1 MSDQQHHEQPLNPDD
16 AAVLDNFAYVP
27 DRDQAL
33 DHDHCFLCGS
43 KLTEENRTD
52 EHVFPRWVQ
61 REFDLYDLRMGLPN
75 DTEIRYR
82 QLTIPCCQDCNGR
95 WLSQLEDEVSSA
107 FRAGPDAFEAL
118 GPVTLGLW
126 LSKIYYGLLFKDISL
141 ALDRSDPS
149 SGPLLEPQW
158 LTTYFELHQVLQ
170 VIRGALE
177 LTEDQVPASVF
188 VFRTLDSEI
197 TANRFDFRDTTAFPF
212 IALRLGPVGL
222 VGCLLDWG
230 SVAGALDIKDVA
242 EAQSIELHPT
252 QFLQVAALLAHWRIR
267 FNRVPKYMIG
277 GGSGDGPDQLITM
290 PIGGLSGL
298 PVFDEF
304 EPDLYANLLAA
315 FTGFPLDRVRNAAK
329 KTLWNTLKKP
339 DGSLAGVPNIE
350 EYRFEPP
357 DEL

>member
-1 MSDQQHHEQPLNPDD
+1 MTDKRHEQPLNPDD
-16 AAVLDNFAYVP
+16 AAVLDNFSYVP

-33 DHDHCFLCGS
+33 DHNRCFLCGTELS
-43 KLTEENRTD
+43 EENRTD

-75 DTEIRYR
+75 DSEIKYR
-82 QLTIPCCQDCNGR
+82 QLTIPCCGQCNGR
-95 WLSQLEDEVSSA
+95 WLSQLEDEVATA
-107 FRAGPDAFEAL
+107 FREGPDAFEAL

-141 ALDRSDPS
+141 ALDRSDPT

-158 LTTYFELHQVLQ
+158 LKAYFELHQVLQ
-170 VIRGALE
+170 VIRGALV
-177 LTEDQVPASVF
+177 LTPEQVPASIF

-197 TANRFDFRDTTAFPF
+197 TTNRFDFRDTTAVPF
-212 IALRLGPVGL
+212 IAMRLGPVAL

-230 SVAGALDIKDVA
+230 SVEGALKIPDVA
-242 EAQSIELHPT
+242 EAQSFQLHPT
-252 QFLQVAALLAHWRIR
+252 QFLQIAALLAHWRIR
-267 FNRVPKYMIG
+267 FNRIPKYVIG
-277 GGSGDGPDQLITM
+277 AGVSQGADQLMTM

-315 FTGFPLDRVRNAAK
+315 FTRLPLDRVYDRDK
-329 KTLWNTLKKP
+329 RTFWNPLKNP
-339 DGSLAGVPNIE
+339 DGSLASVPSIE

-357 DEL
+357 SEL

>member
-1 MSDQQHHEQPLNPDD
+1 MSDEGHQWPLNPDD
-16 AAVLDNFAYVP
+16 AAVLDDFAYVP

-33 DHDHCFLCGS
+33 DHDRCFLCGT
-43 KLTEENRTD
+43 KLDEENRTD
-52 EHVFPRWVQ
+52 EHVFPRWLQ

-82 QLTIPCCQDCNGR
+82 QLTIPSCQACNGR
-95 WLSQLEDEVSSA
+95 WLAQLEDKVSNA
-107 FRAGPDAFEAL
+107 FREGPEAFEAL

-126 LSKIYYGLLFKDISL
+126 LSKIFYGLLFKDISL
-141 ALDRSDPS
+141 ALDRSDPN

-158 LTTYFELHQVLQ
+158 LKTYFELHQVLQ

-177 LTEDQVPASVF
+177 LTPGQVPASVF

-197 TANRFDFRDTTAFPF
+197 TKNRFDFRDTTAVPF
-212 IALRLGPVGL
+212 IALRLGPVAV

-230 SVAGALDIKDVA
+230 SVEGALRIDDIA
-242 EAQSIELHPT
+242 EAQSFELHPT
-252 QFLQVAALLAHWRIR
+252 QFLMIAALLAHWRIR

-277 GGSGDGPDQLITM
+277 SGPGSGPDQLITM

-304 EPDLYANLLAA
+304 EPELYANLLAA
-315 FTGFPLDRVRNAAK
+315 FTGFPVDRVRNREAR
-329 KTLWNTLKKP
+329 TLWNPLKNP
-339 DGSLAGVPNIE
+339 DGSVVRVSNIE
-350 EYRFEPP
+350 EHRFEPP
-357 DEL
+357 YLG